1 MPIVDFFGSAGA
13 EEPAH
18 ERPLVVGLG
27 GTINGESASGRL
39 LRHALGRCD
48 ALGAETRIFS
58 GAALDL
64 PFYSPAA
71 SERRERAQTLI
82 SALRRARGVIISTPC
97 YHGTITGLI
106 KNAIDYV
113 QDMASD
119 PAPYFEGRAV
129 GMIAVAAGWQA
140 TGSTLATL
148 RAIAHALRGWP
159 TPMAVAANTSL
170 PVFDEGGRIGDP
182 GLLQQL
188 DIMAEQVVK
197 FAGVRASQP
206 T

>member
-1 MPIVDFFGSAGA
+1 MPIVDFFGSANA
-13 EEPAH
+13 EEPTH

-27 GTINGESASGRL
+27 GTITGESASERL
-39 LRHALGRCD
+39 LRHALGRCE
-48 ALGAETRIFS
+48 ALGAETRIFTGS
-58 GAALDL
+58 ALDL
-64 PFYSPAA
+64 PFYSPAT
-71 SERRERAQTLI
+71 SDRGERAQALI

-97 YHGTITGLI
+97 YHGTITGLL

-113 QDMASD
+113 QDMAKD
-119 PAPYFEGRAV
+119 AAPYFEGRAV

-170 PVFDEGGRIGDP
+170 SVFDEEGRIIDP

-188 DIMAEQVVK
+188 DIMAEQVAQ
-197 FAGVRASQP
+197 FAGVGRSP
-206 T
+206 PL